1 MIEHSVEPVVE
12 ESVTNLLDQLQFLS
26 EEAIEKLDEMDE
38 EEFEQFS
45 SFREKLTERLMELR
59 SEVTDEDRSRIEY
72 ILKFDQ
78 QILQRMHA
86 LKDEAGHWM
95 EQQGKIKV
103 QKGAYQQAYA
113 ANSMFFDH
121 RK

>member
-1 MIEHSVEPVVE
+1 MIE
-12 ESVTNLLDQLQFLS
+12 ESVKDAAEVSVKSLLDQLQFMAES
-26 EEAIEKLDEMDE
+26 TIERLDEMDE
-38 EEFEQFS
+38 EDFEHFADLRQQ
-45 SFREKLTERLMELR
+45 LTERIVSAR
-59 SEVTDEDRSRIEY
+59 SEITDQEREQISY

-78 QILQRMHA
+78 PILQRMQS

>member
-1 MIEHSVEPVVE
+1 MIEESVELAME
-12 ESVTNLLDQLQFLS
+12 ESVTSLLDQLQFLS
-26 EEAIEKLDEMDE
+26 EQTMERLEEMDE

-45 SFREKLTERLMELR
+45 ELRQQLTERLLFIR
-59 SEVTDEDRSRIEY
+59 SDVTDQDRERIQY
-72 ILKFDQ
+72 ILKFDEP
-78 QILQRMHA
+78 ILHRMQV

-113 ANSMFFDH
+113 VNSMFFDH